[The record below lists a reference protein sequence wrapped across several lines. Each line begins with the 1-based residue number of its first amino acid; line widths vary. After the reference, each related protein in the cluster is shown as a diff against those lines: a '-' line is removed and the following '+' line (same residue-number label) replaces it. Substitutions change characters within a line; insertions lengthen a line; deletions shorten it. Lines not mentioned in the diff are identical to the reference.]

1 MNRGDVILMIS
12 DPVKNIPVSRLFL
25 RHPSWHFHTREE

>member
-12 DPVKNIPVSRLFL
+12 DPVKNILVSGLFL